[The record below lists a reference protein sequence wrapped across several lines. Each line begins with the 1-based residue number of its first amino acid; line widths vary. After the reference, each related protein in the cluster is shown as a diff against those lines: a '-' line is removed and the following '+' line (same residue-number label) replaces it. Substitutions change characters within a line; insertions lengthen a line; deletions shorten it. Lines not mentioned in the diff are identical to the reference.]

1 MNENVY
7 VRLRKFLDEL
17 PGGFPSTESGV
28 EIKILKWLFTPEE
41 ARLTLNLTEEP
52 EEVSALAKRAGMD
65 ESLAAGM
72 LESMARQ
79 GSIFRLRSGKKEFY
93 HANQFVI
100 GIYEFHQNTL
110 DREFAELMEEYMP
123 HLGMV
128 WVTTKTKQLRI
139 VPVDSAVGSSPTV
152 APYHRIRELVRQQE
166 LIAMAPCI
174 CRKEQALLGNE
185 CDRPR
190 DLCFPFGDLA
200 RYYIDNEMG
209 RQITAA
215 EALRLL
221 DLAEESALVLSPSN
235 SQTLE
240 YMCCCCSCCCGVLR
254 GLKLFDRPADH
265 VQSGY
270 QARIDSERC
279 SDCGVCLERCQ
290 VEAIEAAG
298 ESLEVNQARCIGCG
312 LCLSACPDEAIAFL
326 EVPTAE
332 APPADLEEMRTRIR
346 QERGLL

>member
-1 MNENVY
+1 MSEDVY
-7 VRLRKFLDEL
+7 ARLQKFLDDL
-17 PGGFPSTESGV
+17 PGGFPSTDSGV
-28 EIKILKWLFTPEE
+28 EIKILEMLFTPEE
-41 ARLTLNLTEEP
+41 AELTLNLREEP
-52 EEVSALAKRAGMD
+52 EEISTIAKRAGMD
-65 ESLAAGM
+65 ESEAAEM

-79 GSIFRLRSGKKEFY
+79 GSIFRVRSGNRELY

-139 VPVDSAVGSSPTV
+139 VPVDSAVGTSPTV
-152 APYHRIRELVRQQE
+152 APYHRIRELVWQQE

-174 CRKEQALLGNE
+174 CRKEQALLGHE
-185 CDRPR
+185 CERPR

-200 RYYIDNEMG
+200 RYYIDNGMG
-209 RQITAA
+209 RQITPA

-270 QARIDSERC
+270 QARIDAEGC
-279 SDCGVCLERCQ
+279 SACGVCLDRCQ
-290 VEAIEAAG
+290 VEAIEEAG
-298 ESLEVNQARCIGCG
+298 DLLEINEARCIGCG
-312 LCLSACPDEAIAFL
+312 LCLSACPDEAISFL
-326 EVPTAE
+326 RVPTAA

-346 QERGLL
+346 QERGLT